1 MDEVSE
7 IQKAIEIK
15 RSELNQA
22 GDKYGHCSDLVLRK
36 SQELDDLL
44 NVYNK
49 KFVKNRAAE

>member
-49 KFVKNRAAE
+49 KLVKNRAAE